1 MKKLLLSSSFI
12 TIVVMTL
19 NFIFKI
25 FLAYKISKVEIG
37 LFYTFMDMVAIGIM
51 VFSGFKDSLIRA
63 FDRANFEVVVSWYFL
78 SFWSLFLIVLIGEI
92 LYFTHN
98 DFPYSVMILLLLL
111 FFNALMIFLSYLNA
125 AYKNYKIMLFENL
138 VATIGLLCIFF
149 LSSLFISNIY
159 ALVAAFIGSFLSKI
173 LFIYFNL
180 PQKITFRWHRFNED
194 VKKFLRD
201 TALSSSM
208 YFFSGIFISASGLMI
223 LKLFGDKII
232 LAEYQVVVRS
242 IFFSLVAIFVFP
254 LNTFTF
260 PQISKLVSSGMFEE
274 ITRIEKILQK
284 YLLLFFIVLLIGTFF
299 TKYAITLVFPAEY
312 SQSYMMLN
320 TLLPL
325 LPLLAYT
332 TFAINIVKSFDRFDL
347 ALVIRFTGALL
358 FFISIYIF
366 YFLGYSAKSIVWS
379 LDISFI
385 AMFLLSVFYKKKL
398 LG

>member
-1 MKKLLLSSSFI
+1 
-12 TIVVMTL
+12 MTL

-98 DFPYSVMILLLLL
+98 DFPYSVMILLLLF

-159 ALVAAFIGSFLSKI
+159 ALVVAFIGSFLSKI

-312 SQSYMMLN
+312 SQSYVMLN

>member
-1 MKKLLLSSSFI
+1 
-12 TIVVMTL
+12 MTL

>member
-1 MKKLLLSSSFI
+1 
-12 TIVVMTL
+12 MTL

-312 SQSYMMLN
+312 SQSYVMLN